1 MRLSVWRWL
10 APVPAAFILLGVC
23 GLLFSNGVF
32 VSAVHDPSFT
42 QAIGLLACLTSLG
55 VTLFGTLLHYAS
67 NPILYRCAPRL
78 IAVLGS
84 VAMASQVL
92 FAYALHNNLRSLL
105 YVVATVAGAGTGA
118 AYVVPIILLQEWIP
132 ESPGVATGAGLLV
145 SGAGSLFGIYAYQ
158 KLVDAVDVLPAIAVA
173 GALSGLIALVSSLL
187 LQRPPSGWS
196 PSVETLYDTLPTHR
210 HDTSTKQ
217 ESVDMD
223 CVVVDNNGEPSTAN
237 SLRPDEA
244 RPLLSH
250 KEKTPTLDT
259 RLSVYDILVDPVF
272 VFVFVSVLAAVGP
285 GFGLALGFPRMMHTL
300 FGLQHDHA
308 NQLFFWVTSAGVVG
322 RLLIGTA
329 IDLIQSPA
337 DASSHGF
344 SGAKRMSSTMLA
356 VQCTAV
362 AIMPLCIRNG
372 WVYAFTIAS
381 GLMYLTLSGGAVI
394 AACLARSIF
403 APENATLSFALLGV
417 AMGMGRGLFSMIVAS
432 CGGREALLIVEELSN
447 RPLYAYDAFVHAAF
461 LISALGLI
469 SSYFL
474 APSKKV
480 YQNGTNSPVFADL

>member
-10 APVPAAFILLGVC
+10 APVPAAFVLLAVC

-32 VSAVHDPSFT
+32 VSAVHNPSFT

-55 VTLFGTLLHYAS
+55 VTIFGTLLHYAS
-67 NPILYRCAPRL
+67 NPVLYRCAPRL

-92 FAYALHNNLRSLL
+92 FAYALHNNLPFLL

-118 AYVVPIILLQEWIP
+118 AYVVPILLLQEWIP
-132 ESPGVATGAGLLV
+132 ESPGKAAGAGLLV
-145 SGAGSLFGIYAYQ
+145 SGAGALFGIYAYQ
-158 KLVDAVDVLPAIAVA
+158 TLIDAMDVLPAIAVA

-187 LQRPPSGWS
+187 LQRPPLGWS
-196 PSVETLYDTLPTHR
+196 PALDTCDDTLPPQRTQ
-210 HDTSTKQ
+210 DVGEQ
-217 ESVDMD
+217 ETIDMH
-223 CVVVDNNGEPSTAN
+223 CVVVDNNAQPSTVT
-237 SLRPDEA
+237 SLRSDEHQ
-244 RPLLSH
+244 PLSSH
-250 KEKTPTLDT
+250 KEKNPSLDT
-259 RLSVYDILVDPVF
+259 RLSAYDILVDPAF
-272 VFVFVSVLAAVGP
+272 LFVFVSVLASVGP

-300 FGLQHDHA
+300 FGLERDYA
-308 NQLFFWVTSAGVVG
+308 NHLFFWVTSVGVVG

-337 DASSHGF
+337 DTSGHGF
-344 SGAKRMSSTMLA
+344 SGAKRVSSTMLA
-356 VQCTAV
+356 IQCMAV
-362 AIMPLCIRNG
+362 AMMPFCIQKG
-372 WVYAFTIAS
+372 WPYLFTIAC

-417 AMGMGRGLFSMIVAS
+417 AMGMGRGLFSMIIAS
-432 CGGREALLIVEELSN
+432 CGSSPAQLVVDELSN

-461 LISALGLI
+461 LASMLGMI
-469 SSYFL
+469 SSYYL

-480 YQNGTNSPVFADL
+480 SQNGTNSPVFADL